1 MGAAGTVSPVLVDT
15 RWLAE
20 HIDDP
25 DLVVVDM
32 RWREDGSA
40 RARYEAGHIPGAV
53 FVDWATDIVDPDGEF
68 AFMLAPPQRFA
79 EAMERAGIGDD
90 SRIVAYA
97 DEFGSGP
104 FRLWWAC
111 RVYGHDD
118 VGILDGGLNK
128 WLAEG
133 RAVSD
138 EVRTV
143 RPASWTP
150 RSGAGSRLVAT
161 ASDVAEAPSD
171 RRTIVLDARPPE
183 QFRGEAVW
191 FETGAVPAGPD
202 GIARTPRGDLRAGRV
217 PWAANLPVEALYRAD
232 HTLKGPEEL
241 RELFA
246 SVGATPDRRAIAH
259 CGVGIAAS
267 AVVFALTQAGF
278 EDTSLYDASWEEW
291 GRDTSLPVARG

>member
-1 MGAAGTVSPVLVDT
+1 MLVDT
-15 RWLAE
+15 WWLAE
-20 HIDDP
+20 HLDDP

-40 RARYEAGHIPGAV
+40 RARYEAGHIPRAV
-53 FVDWATDIVDPDGEF
+53 FIDWSTDIVDPDGEF
-68 AFMLAPPQRFA
+68 AFMLAPPERFTK
-79 EAMERAGIGDD
+79 AMERAGIGDG
-90 SRIVAYA
+90 SRVVAYA

-133 RAVSD
+133 RAVSGD
-138 EVRTV
+138 VRPA

-150 RSGAGSRLVAT
+150 RPGPGSRLVAKT
-161 ASDVAEAPSD
+161 SDVAGASTD
-171 RRTIVLDARPPE
+171 RHTVVLDARPPE

-191 FETGAVPAGPD
+191 FETGAVHAGPD

-217 PWAANLPVEALYRAD
+217 PWAANVPAETLYRPD
-232 HTLKGPEEL
+232 HTMKDPEEL
-241 RELFA
+241 RELFGSA
-246 SVGATPDRRAIAH
+246 GATPDRRAIAH

-267 AVVFALTQAGF
+267 SVVFALTRAGF
-278 EDTSLYDASWEEW
+278 KDAALYDASWEEW
-291 GRDTSLPVARG
+291 GRDPSLPVARG